1 MKKYFLIII
10 IFFVSSLQHKLDAQE
25 LKCSVQVLTQKVQGT
40 NKQVFETLQNAMF
53 EFMNNRVWT
62 NHVFGADERIECNFV
77 FNITEQISAD
87 EFKGDLQI
95 QVRRPVYNSSYNS
108 VALNFKD
115 NDIHFQYVE
124 YQPLEFNPTTHLSNL
139 TSILAFYAYVVIG
152 LDYDTFGLEGGTPF
166 FEMAQQI
173 VNNAQNAPQRG
184 WKAFESTSRRN
195 RYWLVNSLMDED
207 YKNVRRF
214 FYTYHRRGL
223 DLMDSKVD
231 QGRSEIAESLKLLQ
245 DVYRNKPD
253 PFLFPLQIVFDAK
266 SDEFVNVFSEGQTAE
281 KNRVHAIL
289 TEIDPANSSKYEKIT
304 EN

>member
-1 MKKYFLIII
+1 
-10 IFFVSSLQHKLDAQE
+10 
-25 LKCSVQVLTQKVQGT
+25 
-40 NKQVFETLQNAMF
+40 
-53 EFMNNRVWT
+53 
-62 NHVFGADERIECNFV
+62 V